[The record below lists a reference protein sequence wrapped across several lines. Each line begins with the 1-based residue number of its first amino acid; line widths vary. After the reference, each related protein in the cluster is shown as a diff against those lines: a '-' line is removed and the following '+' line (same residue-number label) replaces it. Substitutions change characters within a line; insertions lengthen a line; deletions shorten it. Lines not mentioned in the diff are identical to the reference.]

1 MLSRRTILSMAG
13 AESEVIDNT
22 SKLARR
28 LGMTYG
34 ELSGLALAGNLA
46 GVSMDTIGKAATS
59 MRSASRATRQQAD
72 VAHAEESLTVL
83 EEKRRELENEID
95 AELERIRLE
104 SAPERIPLE
113 AVVIPARKTDTA
125 VEEVVLAWVPRGPR
139 G

>member
-1 MLSRRTILSMAG
+1 MYPLG
-13 AESEVIDNT
+13 GVIV
-22 SKLARR
+22 
-28 LGMTYG
+28 
-34 ELSGLALAGNLA
+34 
-46 GVSMDTIGKAATS
+46 GVMVPAAT
-59 MRSASRATRQQAD
+59 
-72 VAHAEESLTVL
+72 LT
-83 EEKRRELENEID
+83 KID